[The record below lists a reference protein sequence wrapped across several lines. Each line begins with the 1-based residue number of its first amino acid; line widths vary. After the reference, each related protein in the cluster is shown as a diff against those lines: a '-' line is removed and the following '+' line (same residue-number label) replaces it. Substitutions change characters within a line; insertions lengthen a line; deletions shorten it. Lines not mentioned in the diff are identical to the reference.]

1 MLTLLRKVSQ
11 EMAAAQQYEQ
21 ALNVLVSSTK
31 EAMNTQ
37 CCSVFILEGNK
48 LVLSATDGLKKS
60 AVGKFKV
67 PITKGIIGST
77 VQKEELI
84 NLADAREHPQFY
96 TSSLVMEDEYRAILS
111 VPIIHRKQVLGVL
124 AIQQSEARLFNEEEE
139 AFLVTLS
146 AQVAVAINGLK
157 QKKRVQVAR
166 KQVLLEGET
175 ASSGVAIANA
185 LVIGGQITLEQP
197 DVPCVDADVEYQKLV
212 AAITRTRA
220 SLDEITQK
228 FNSEQH
234 EELASIF
241 SALHLLL
248 DESSL
253 GGEYE
258 KEVML
263 GWSAESAVSR
273 VSLRYIKQFSGMD
286 DAYLKERATD
296 IRDLGQRVLRQLIEP
311 NRIKLEPEE
320 KVILITREADATS
333 LAEFPRQ
340 KLAGVVSEYG
350 GINSHA
356 CIMARA
362 LGIPAIVGVDK
373 LLSAELEGKQII
385 LNANRG
391 QLLISPTRSMLKE
404 YRELITAEK
413 ALERKYRR
421 ELKKPTVTVD
431 GKRVELYVNAGLL
444 SGIHNETVKE
454 ADGIGLYRTEIAFMM
469 QPRFPSEAE
478 QHKIYNEV
486 LDAVPE
492 RPVIMRTLDI
502 GGDKPLPYF
511 PINEDNPFLGWRG
524 IRMSLDHPELL
535 QIQLRAMLLADAGR
549 QQLQILLPMVSH
561 LKEIDEALEYFDKAH
576 QEIEQELGCQLAKPK
591 IGIMIEVPSL
601 IYQLDQVAQRV
612 DFVSIGSN
620 DLTQYLL
627 AVDRNNPRV
636 ARLYDSFH
644 PGVLRAMQ
652 RIMLD
657 CQQHRLDL
665 SVCGELAG
673 EPMGAMLLLAMGCNK
688 LSMNHGN
695 IAKINYLMRRVSFTE
710 LQCILRKALL
720 LDSGE
725 EVRMLLAKYLSAQ
738 GITLEADA
746 N

>member
-1 MLTLLRKVSQ
+1 MQ
-11 EMAAAQQYEQ
+11 
-21 ALNVLVSSTK
+21 
-31 EAMNTQ
+31 
-37 CCSVFILEGNK
+37 
-48 LVLSATDGLKKS
+48 
-60 AVGKFKV
+60 
-67 PITKGIIGST
+67 PI
-77 VQKEELI
+77 
-84 NLADAREHPQFY
+84 F
-96 TSSLVMEDEYRAILS
+96 
-111 VPIIHRKQVLGVL
+111 
-124 AIQQSEARLFNEEEE
+124 
-139 AFLVTLS
+139 
-146 AQVAVAINGLK
+146 
-157 QKKRVQVAR
+157 
-166 KQVLLEGET
+166 
-175 ASSGVAIANA
+175 
-185 LVIGGQITLEQP
+185 
-197 DVPCVDADVEYQKLV
+197 
-212 AAITRTRA
+212 
-220 SLDEITQK
+220 EI
-228 FNSEQH
+228 
-234 EELASIF
+234 
-241 SALHLLL
+241 
-248 DESSL
+248 
-253 GGEYE
+253 
-258 KEVML
+258 
-263 GWSAESAVSR
+263 W
-273 VSLRYIKQFSGMD
+273 
-286 DAYLKERATD
+286 
-296 IRDLGQRVLRQLIEP
+296 GQRVLRQLIEP
-311 NRIKLEPEE
+311 NKIKLELDE

-340 KLAGVVSEYG
+340 KLAGVVSEFG

-373 LLSAELEGKQII
+373 LLLAELESKQLI

-404 YRELITAEK
+404 YRELINAEQ
-413 ALERKYRR
+413 ALVRKYRR

-431 GKRVELYVNAGLL
+431 GKKVQLFVNAGLL

-469 QPRFPSEAE
+469 QPRFPSESE
-478 QHKIYNEV
+478 QQKIYAEV

-492 RPVIMRTLDI
+492 RPVVMRTLDI

-561 LKEIDEALEYFDKAH
+561 LKEIDETLEYLDKAH
-576 QEIEQELGCQLAKPK
+576 QEIEQELGCQLSKPK

-636 ARLYDSFH
+636 ASLYDSLH

-652 RIMLD
+652 RIVLD
-657 CQQHRLDL
+657 CQQHQLDI

-695 IAKINYLMRRVSFTE
+695 IAKINYLMRRVSHTE
-710 LQCILRKALL
+710 LKCILRKALL

-725 EVRMLLAKYLSAQ
+725 EVRELLTKYLAAQ

-746 N
+746 Q